1 MKKIIY
7 SGVFLVLVGC
17 AGNQFN
23 QTPPPPPSLP
33 VIKLNTGSATIW
45 QEYPASLEGTVNV
58 ELRSQVNGYLEK
70 IYVEEGA
77 YVLQGQ
83 PLFSINSNEYREY
96 ANNAGASIQVAKANI
111 EKAQVEVDRI
121 KPLVDNKVV
130 ADV

>member
-1 MKKIIY
+1 MR
-7 SGVFLVLVGC
+7 
-17 AGNQFN
+17 
-23 QTPPPPPSLP
+23 
-33 VIKLNTGSATIW
+33 
-45 QEYPASLEGTVNV
+45 GTVNV

-130 ADV
+130 ADVQLKTAQANLAASKAALTQAISSREVPTSQLATH